1 MTLQA
6 YYRHCS
12 EQIAQWYATG
22 EAAAINRILWEDLA
36 GIDRATLLREGANV
50 ISPELQIKMEAAL
63 ARLEKREPIQYV
75 CGHAVFM
82 GMRLQVNRHVLIP
95 RPETEELVQWILDDY
110 SSPPLPFS
118 LLDIG
123 TGSGC
128 IAIALRRFL
137 PEATITAVDAS
148 DAALEVAAA
157 NARKHACPVD
167 CRLLNF
173 LEAEERNSLPQ
184 VHVIVSNPPYIPAKE
199 ASMLDANVRMHEP
212 AAALFVPDDDPLL
225 FYRALAAF
233 AGTHL
238 LPDGALYVETHER
251 YARDTAALF
260 SQTFRS
266 VEIKTDLNGRERM
279 VKATNS

>member
-95 RPETEELVQWILDDY
+95 RPETEELVQWILNDY

-118 LLDIG
+118 FLDIG

-212 AAALFVPDDDPLL
+212 PAALFVPDDDPLL